1 MALTEI
7 KIKNLKAKE
16 SHYTVTDGEGLQLK
30 VSPTG
35 GKSWEYR
42 YSLNGKQG
50 RVSIGQYPVVTLA
63 EAREKRLEL
72 QRVVFNGKDPAVI
85 KKIEKAKK
93 QESDIFRL
101 FVQSWLD
108 NVFSKTNKD
117 ILRVQQIFEN
127 HVYPT
132 IGNKDIQQITVADI
146 LIITDAMRDKGLN
159 AATLRVKSYLNRVFD
174 YAVTRQKISSNPSR
188 SVKNEHVGKI
198 QPRDRALSR
207 KELSE
212 LMRAIY
218 FSSMTYSN
226 KLALHLLMLTGVR
239 KSNVLSAKW
248 SEFDFDSKEW
258 RVPKV
263 ENSRKNRGHVV
274 YLSAQALE
282 ILQQLKQLSGSSV
295 YILPSRQNNRKHLS
309 EPTLNNAVKQLKLD
323 MPHFTLHDFRHT
335 ISTILHEAGHNTDVI
350 EKALAHEQTG
360 TRRVYNQAEYAEQRK
375 ELLQVWANFIDSCM
389 TDGNVILGNFRKV
402 A

>member
-16 SHYTVTDGEGLQLK
+16 SHYTATDGEGLQLK

-42 YSLNGKQG
+42 YSMNGKQG
-50 RVSIGQYPVVTLA
+50 RVSIGKYPVVTLA

-72 QRVVFNGKDPAVI
+72 QRMVFNGKDPAVI

-117 ILRVQQIFEN
+117 VLRVQQIFEN

-146 LIITDAMRDKGLN
+146 LRITDAMRDKGLN
-159 AATLRVKSYLNRVFD
+159 AATLRAKSFLNRVFD
-174 YAVTRQKISSNPSR
+174 YAITRQKISSNPSR

-198 QPRDRALSR
+198 QPRDRALSP
-207 KELSE
+207 KELGE
-212 LMRAIY
+212 FMRAVY
-218 FSSMTYSN
+218 FSSMTYGN
-226 KLALHLLMLTGVR
+226 KLGIHLLILTMVR
-239 KSNVLSAKW
+239 KTNVISAKW

-258 RVPKV
+258 HVPKV
-263 ENSRKNRGHVV
+263 ENSRKNRGHTV
-274 YLSAQALE
+274 YLSAQAIE
-282 ILQQLKQLSGSSV
+282 ILQQLKRLSGNSA
-295 YILPSRQNNRKHLS
+295 YILPSGENNQKHIS
-309 EPTLNNAVKQLKLD
+309 SPTLNNAVNRLNLD
-323 MPHFTLHDFRHT
+323 MPPFVIHDFRHT
-335 ISTILHEAGHNTDVI
+335 ASTILHEAGHNTDVI

-360 TRRVYNQAEYAEQRK
+360 TRRVYNQAEYSEQRR
-375 ELLQVWANFIDSCM
+375 ELLQVWANLIDSLM
-389 TDGNVILGNFRKV
+389 TDNKVIPFRKT